1 MDVQSSSRKKM
12 SELARELR
20 DRNRTVADLEDRLR
34 EENERIRAITCGDMV
49 DVMHELD
56 VSRFDIPADG
66 NLPAMYFEM
75 GNHYNA
81 SISSKW
87 DEDRQ
92 EAAFDVL
99 PDELLKIEVVAMFA
113 KGEAQMARDLAD
125 ELVIAGY
132 TVTVKKSV
140 HHSTLKAWVREQ
152 CENGRD
158 LPDLETI
165 GASIFNEVQVKEKRD
180 G

>member
-1 MDVQSSSRKKM
+1 MDIPSSTRRM

-20 DRNRTVADLEDRLR
+20 DRNREVADLEDRLR
-34 EENERIRAITCGDMV
+34 EQSERIRAITQGEMV
-49 DVMHELD
+49 DVMHEMD

-87 DEDRQ
+87 EDERR
-92 EAAFDVL
+92 ETAFNVL
-99 PDELLKIEVVAMFA
+99 PDELLKIEVTALFA
-113 KGEAQMARDLAD
+113 KGEAELARDLAE
-125 ELVIAGY
+125 ELIVAGY

-140 HHSTLKAWVREQ
+140 HSSTLKSWLREQ
-152 CENGRD
+152 FENGRP

-165 GASIFNEVQVKEKRD
+165 GASIFNEVQVKEKRA
-180 G
+180 

>member
-1 MDVQSSSRKKM
+1 MDIPSSTRKM

-20 DRNRTVADLEDRLR
+20 DRNRVVADLEDRLR
-34 EENERIRAITCGDMV
+34 EENERIRAITQGEMV
-49 DVMHELD
+49 DVMHEMD
-56 VSRFDIPADG
+56 VSRFDIAADG

-75 GNHYNA
+75 GNHYSA

-87 DEDRQ
+87 DEERR
-92 EAAFDVL
+92 ENAFLEL
-99 PDELLKIEVVAMFA
+99 PDELLKIEVTALFA
-113 KGEAQMARDLAD
+113 KGEAQQATDLAE
-125 ELVIAGY
+125 ELIVAGY
-132 TVTVKKSV
+132 TITVKKSV
-140 HHSTLKAWVREQ
+140 HPSTLKSWLREQ
-152 CENGRD
+152 FECGRP

>member
-1 MDVQSSSRKKM
+1 MR
-12 SELARELR
+12 ELAGELR
-20 DRNRTVADLEDRLR
+20 ETNQMAADLEDRLR
-34 EENERIRAITCGDMV
+34 ETKERIRAITQSELV
-49 DVMHELD
+49 DLMHEMDLT
-56 VSRFDIPADG
+56 RFDIPAEG

-87 DEDRQ
+87 DEEKRED
-92 EAAFDVL
+92 AFSVL
-99 PDELLKIEVVAMFA
+99 PDELLKIEVTALFA
-113 KGEAQMARDLAD
+113 KGEAQQATDLAE
-125 ELVIAGY
+125 ELIIAGY

-140 HHSTLKAWVREQ
+140 HTSTLKAWVREQ
-152 CENGRD
+152 FENGRQ
-158 LPDLETI
+158 LPDLELI